1 MQIESGVGINADW
14 YWEAQNILEGRKGT
28 RARTEAG
35 QVGMRRRPA
44 DLQAKVDEMHQETY
58 MDTHIECGGD
68 EDVAGAGVGVGV
80 AFADLDAEV
89 AWRLAAKQAGEGGAG
104 T

>member
-44 DLQAKVDEMHQETY
+44 DLQAEVDEMHQETY

-68 EDVAGAGVGVGV
+68 EDVAGAGVRRRRSLRGFRCRGSLE
-80 AFADLDAEV
+80 ASGH
-89 AWRLAAKQAGEGGAG
+89 AGG
-104 T
+104 